1 MTAQP
6 LDLFRRLTNGV
17 YVVGVADGARRNAFT
32 AAWITQ
38 VSFEP
43 LLIALSVNPEH
54 FSWPLMAASKAFT
67 VSILGAHQL
76 DVARHFGT
84 QSGRDV
90 DKLAGQQWTPT
101 AAGIPWLS
109 SAVAYLECQVEE
121 EYSEGEHRIV
131 LARVTGGEVL
141 SPDATVLG
149 YRDTGNLDGSAA
161 LYPPH
166 F

>member
-1 MTAQP
+1 MPALP

-54 FSWPLMAASKAFT
+54 ASYPLLSASKAFT

-90 DKLAGQQWTPT
+90 DKLAGQSWAPT
-101 AAGIPWLS
+101 TAGIPWLPV
-109 SAVAYLECQVEE
+109 AVAYLECQVEVE
-121 EYSEGEHRIV
+121 HAAGDHRIV
-131 LARVTGGEVL
+131 IARVTGGELL
-141 SPDATVLG
+141 SPDTIVLG

-161 LYPPH
+161 LYPPR